1 MPQFVIERDVPG
13 AHLMS
18 EAEVREAVDR
28 VGPYAGAVQVYLAR
42 R

>member
-18 EAEVREAVDR
+18 QDEVRE
-28 VGPYAGAVQVYLAR
+28 LAKSR
-42 R
+42 P